1 MRLPKLPLISLRGSV
16 VLRTPARTRAVE
28 GRGHGL
34 GSVIPGTDVDCG
46 MVKVPDFD
54 PDSDSD
60 PKPNPSDLIY
70 PMDTQAPL

>member
-1 MRLPKLPLISLRGSV
+1 
-16 VLRTPARTRAVE
+16 
-28 GRGHGL
+28 
-34 GSVIPGTDVDCG
+34 

>member
-1 MRLPKLPLISLRGSV
+1 
-16 VLRTPARTRAVE
+16 
-28 GRGHGL
+28 
-34 GSVIPGTDVDCG
+34 

-54 PDSDSD
+54 PDCDSD

>member
-1 MRLPKLPLISLRGSV
+1 M
-16 VLRTPARTRAVE
+16 E

-54 PDSDSD
+54 PDCDSD